1 MKTELGPNGVT
12 LIKECFSG
20 QYKQVVLVKL
30 ILAKDTQNNS
40 NYLTWGGQSNEQANS
55 VAHTWQHLNKP
66 QKSSS

>member
-30 ILAKDTQNNS
+30 ILAKDTQNNRVI
-40 NYLTWGGQSNEQANS
+40 LRGGA
-55 VAHTWQHLNKP
+55 K
-66 QKSSS
+66 

>member
-30 ILAKDTQNNS
+30 MLAKDTQNNS
-40 NYLTWGGQSNEQANS
+40 NYLTRGGGDKVMNRPTQLRTHGNI
-55 VAHTWQHLNKP
+55 
-66 QKSSS
+66 